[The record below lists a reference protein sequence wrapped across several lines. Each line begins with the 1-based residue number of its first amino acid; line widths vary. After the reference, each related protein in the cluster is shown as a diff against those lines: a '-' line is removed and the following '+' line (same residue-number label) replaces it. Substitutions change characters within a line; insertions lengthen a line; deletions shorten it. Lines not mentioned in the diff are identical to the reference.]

1 MENEEYID
9 VFNDQDMMY
18 QDAQFIAD
26 LCGSDYASDK
36 QLAEL
41 SEKFTAKY
49 GCHWSEI
56 LN

>member
-1 MENEEYID
+1 MEKDYID
-9 VFNDQDMMY
+9 LSDDKEMMY

-36 QLAEL
+36 QFAEL
-41 SEKFTAKY
+41 SEKFLAKY
-49 GCHWSEI
+49 GCHWTEI